1 MEDILIYKIP
11 EYLKNNTF
19 LQVLSIIKRSDYLL
33 NKRRTIINKDSN
45 ELFLKKFI
53 YANDLKNINFIKR
66 FISNNI
72 RFIETLKEISDHFL
86 LNKYDHYNISFYDN
100 TKLNYPQIT
109 QERIIYRSYVNLD
122 EEESD
127 VIYEYNYPICATYR
141 VIPIIRLF
149 IRNNLNVKALIY

>member
-11 EYLKNNTF
+11 EYLEKNTF
-19 LQVLSIIKRSDYLL
+19 LQGLSIIKKSDYLL
-33 NKRRTIINKDSN
+33 KTRKYIISKNSN
-45 ELFLKKFI
+45 ELFLKRFI

-66 FISNNI
+66 FISNKI
-72 RFIETLKEISDHFL
+72 RFLETLREISEHFL

-100 TKLNYPQIT
+100 TGLNYPQII
-109 QERIIYRSYVNLD
+109 QKRIIYRSYINLD
-122 EEESD
+122 ETEDD
-127 VIYEYNYPICATYR
+127 VVYEYNYPICSTYR